1 MVSIELLALDRIT
14 WQLVADDP
22 VLFACRRALTLGAEV
37 DLFRSVGRQTVAML
51 QRTSSIAPWTGYLA
65 IDRLHGVIVG
75 TCAFTAS
82 PDAEGVVEIA
92 YFTFPLFEGRGYASA
107 MAARLVEVAEGA
119 AEIQRVRA
127 HTLPEPNVSTRIL
140 EKTGFKRA
148 GETIDPERGPVWR
161 WERETRYQPPRMSSV

>member
-92 YFTFPLFEGRGYASA
+92 YLRFHFLRAVAMRARWRRGLSKWRKAPRKFSEC
-107 MAARLVEVAEGA
+107 AR
-119 AEIQRVRA
+119 
-127 HTLPEPNVSTRIL
+127 
-140 EKTGFKRA
+140 
-148 GETIDPERGPVWR
+148 
-161 WERETRYQPPRMSSV
+161 TRYLSQTSRRGFWRRPGLNERARQSIRKGDRYGVGNARRDINLLG